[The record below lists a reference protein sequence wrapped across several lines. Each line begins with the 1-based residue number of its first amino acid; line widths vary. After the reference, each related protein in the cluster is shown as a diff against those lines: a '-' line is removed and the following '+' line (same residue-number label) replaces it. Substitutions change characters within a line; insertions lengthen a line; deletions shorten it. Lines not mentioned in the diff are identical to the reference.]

1 MTHETRLPKLA
12 YSIREACEASS
23 LGKTTIYSLIAASRL
38 KAVRVGGR
46 TVIPADSLRAL
57 VNGDSDD
64 RVNAKVGD
72 A

>member
-1 MTHETRLPKLA
+1 MLHETTTPKLA

-23 LGKTTIYSLIAASRL
+23 LGKTTIYSLIAASQL
-38 KAVRVGGR
+38 KAVRIGGR
-46 TVIPADSLRAL
+46 TVIPADSLSAL